1 MNLKEQIE
9 KLISSSF
16 PEFNIP
22 KKYIFRDELPLT
34 GMSKIDFKQLE
45 LESLEFI
52 DNKSDLIVL
61 NEEEKNLIK
70 K

>member
-1 MNLKEQIE
+1 
-9 KLISSSF
+9 
-16 PEFNIP
+16 
-22 KKYIFRDELPLT
+22 
-34 GMSKIDFKQLE
+34 MSKIDFKQLE